1 MDALNAL
8 DPIIDWLRLWARE
21 HDLLRL
27 GVIAGVWLLAFVII
41 IGIVERLRAW
51 SDPVKRR
58 VERQA
63 ADYEASLGAIA
74 ADRDPNSLRLLERL
88 GQGLVPLDAKKRSRI
103 ISKLTQAGFRLPRDA
118 ALFYG
123 AKIVG
128 LLVLPIVVGIGL
140 LFVDKLP
147 TPTLLMLVMLAF
159 LVGGLMPDSWLAK
172 RVRKR
177 QAILRRSLP
186 DALDML
192 VICVEAGL
200 GLNAAIQRVAD
211 EMQQQHPE
219 LAGEFSL
226 TIIQMRAGLET
237 RTALEDMVER
247 TGSEEIKSLVSTILQ
262 AMRFGTGIAN
272 TLRVYSEEMRD
283 KRLKAAEE
291 QAAKI
296 STKMLLPIGLFM
308 IPAFLII
315 AVGPP
320 LINMARNF
328 GGM

>member
-1 MDALNAL
+1 MDGIDL
-8 DPIIDWLRLWARE
+8 IIDWLRQWARE

-27 GVIAGVWLLAFVII
+27 GVIGGVWLLAFLII
-41 IGIVERLRAW
+41 IGIAQRVRAW
-51 SDPVKRR
+51 ADPIKRR
-58 VERQA
+58 IDLQVAE
-63 ADYEASLGAIA
+63 YEATVGAVTG
-74 ADRDPNSLRLLERL
+74 DRDPNTLRLLERL
-88 GQGLVPLDAKKRSRI
+88 GQGLVPVDAQKRSRI
-103 ISKLTQAGFRLPRDA
+103 LSKLTQAGLRGTRATAFFYA
-118 ALFYG
+118 A
-123 AKIVG
+123 KVIG
-128 LLVLPIVVGIGL
+128 LVVLPIVIGVSL
-140 LFVDKLP
+140 LFVDGMP
-147 TPTLLMLVMLAF
+147 TPTLLMLVMLAV
-159 LVGGLMPDSWLAK
+159 LVGGLLPDSWLAK

-177 QAILRRSLP
+177 QAELRRSLP

-211 EMQQQHPE
+211 EMALQHPE
-219 LAGEFSL
+219 LAREFSL

-237 RTALEDMVER
+237 RAALQDMVER
-247 TGSEEIKSLVSTILQ
+247 TGSEEIKSLVSTLIQ
-262 AMRFGTGIAN
+262 ALRFGTGIAN
-272 TLRVYSEEMRD
+272 TLRVYSEEIRD

-291 QAAKI
+291 QAAKV
-296 STKMLLPIGLFM
+296 STKMLVPIGLFM